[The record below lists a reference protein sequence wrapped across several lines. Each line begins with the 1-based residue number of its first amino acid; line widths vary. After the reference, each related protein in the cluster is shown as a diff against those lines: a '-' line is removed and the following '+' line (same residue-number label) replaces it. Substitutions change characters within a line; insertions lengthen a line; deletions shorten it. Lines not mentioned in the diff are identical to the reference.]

1 MKTVKL
7 APWCVRCYRCGMVTD
22 LHAHWRQ
29 EVGQG
34 GWSACAEIVTQE
46 GDARCPI
53 LEPDDELWVYTCE
66 SVNGRRATRADRTGR
81 RCPPFCGQV
90 LAVALNYE
98 GHDASADG
106 KHSLEGRWF
115 YNTNGSGL
123 LMVGRHGALPDLYW
137 DGTRLVPIPP
147 DPNMGE

>member
-1 MKTVKL
+1 
-7 APWCVRCYRCGMVTD
+7 MVTD
-22 LHAHWRQ
+22 FHAHWRQ
-29 EVGQG
+29 EVGRG

-66 SVNGRRATRADRTGR
+66 SVNGRRATRAERTGR
-81 RCPPFCGQV
+81 AWPQNGGQI

-98 GHDASADG
+98 GFATTMGGSAP
-106 KHSLEGRWF
+106 LALAGRWF

-123 LMVGRHGALPDLYW
+123 MMIGRHGALPDLYW
-137 DGTRLVPIPP
+137 DGAQLVPIPP
-147 DPNMGE
+147 DPNMAP